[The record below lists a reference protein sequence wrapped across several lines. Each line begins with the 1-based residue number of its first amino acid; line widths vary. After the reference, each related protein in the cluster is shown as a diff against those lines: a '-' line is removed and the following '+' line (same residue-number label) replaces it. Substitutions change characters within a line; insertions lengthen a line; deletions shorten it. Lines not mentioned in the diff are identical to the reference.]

1 MRRKYKWNY
10 LVRKNI
16 SNINNKELIKNILL
30 ASFLLTI
37 LSIYG
42 AILTSGLVSK
52 NKPSSL
58 FNESIWVFWLW
69 LYIPIIL
76 WFKYEKKG
84 FKCTQNII
92 GGFIAGVLL
101 LVFGSFT
108 FIMPSPKINYNKINN
123 YKEIINVDFPKKEIL
138 TQENS
143 ESVFDDNKIN
153 VVVTQAFY
161 DDTTDLKKIWKW
173 NN

>member
-1 MRRKYKWNY
+1 M
-10 LVRKNI
+10 
-16 SNINNKELIKNILL
+16 L

-69 LYIPIIL
+69 LPIPIISIIL
-76 WFKYEKKG
+76 GFKYEKNG
-84 FKCTQNII
+84 FKCTKNII
-92 GGFIAGVLL
+92 GGFIVGILL

-123 YKEIINVDFPKKEIL
+123 YKEILNVDFPKKGIL
-138 TQENS
+138 IQENS
-143 ESVFDDNKIN
+143 ESAFDDDKIN

-161 DDTTDLKKIWKW
+161 DDTTDLKKI
-173 NN
+173 